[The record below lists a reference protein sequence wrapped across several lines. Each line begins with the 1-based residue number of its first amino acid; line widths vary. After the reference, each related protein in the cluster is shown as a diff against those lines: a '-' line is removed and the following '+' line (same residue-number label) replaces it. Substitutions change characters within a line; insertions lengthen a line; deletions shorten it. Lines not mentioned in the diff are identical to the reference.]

1 MTITGDIEMVGI
13 EEAKNVAI
21 EFLRKA
27 LGVNEVRVIGVAK
40 IDGKWEAEGEVYEE
54 SSFMKSLGLP
64 TKEQDRNIYVV
75 KLSDSLEVESYERQD
90 HTLATS

>member
-1 MTITGDIEMVGI
+1 MDITGDIEMVGI
-13 EEAKNVAI
+13 EEAKNVAA
-21 EFLRKA
+21 EFLKKA

-54 SSFMKSLGLP
+54 SSFMKSLGLA
-64 TKEQDRNIYVV
+64 TRVQDRNIYVV
-75 KLSDSLEVESYERQD
+75 KLSDNLQVESYERQG